1 MELGDKPGYFIYLQ
15 TCAFQW
21 CKNLGC
27 SETLSKSKVERGQN
41 LVDKKNEHN
50 GSKDAKPT
58 HTNTIW
64 RNVSWSLN
72 HQWRNRT
79 RKGLPIKS
87 YNGTIETNCSDGW
100 ARRTRFDL
108 LGGGR
113 GWTAAQGAEPRSSQ
127 TTPHDNQIDRAV
139 GGTTGADGWESIGG
153 AVAGIAGKLL
163 EWRQAWAGWV

>member
-1 MELGDKPGYFIYLQ
+1 MRTPHFYSNM
-15 TCAFQW
+15 ARS
-21 CKNLGC
+21 C
-27 SETLSKSKVERGQN
+27 SPQIFWKHTLKLTVP

-72 HQWRNRT
+72 HQWRNGT

-87 YNGTIETNCSDGW
+87 YNGTNETNCSDGW

-113 GWTAAQGAEPRSSQ
+113 GWTAAQGAKPRSSQ